1 MQLRMKLASVA
12 MAGGAAALIL
22 AGGPALA
29 STHASTT
36 GPEVI
41 YGQLHGKAALANAPL
56 IPVKFRG
63 VVKTRGVVNLGGP
76 SNAKN
81 HKIPTPVGKYA
92 VRLTS
97 DHSSTSLNKRTC
109 RVRYKETDSY
119 VVRGGKST
127 GVFAGASGHGTVHI
141 KFAFTVSRYRS
152 GKHMGQC
159 NTSNSGYPVHIKT
172 AVVTFLA
179 VSTLTVR

>member
-1 MQLRMKLASVA
+1 MLLRMKLAAIAVA
-12 MAGGAAALIL
+12 GSAVTLVL
-22 AGGPALA
+22 AGGPAVA

-56 IPVKFRG
+56 VPVKFRG
-63 VVKTRGVVNLGGP
+63 VVNTHGVVNLGGP
-76 SNAKN
+76 GSAKN

-92 VRLTS
+92 IRLTS
-97 DHSSTSLNKRTC
+97 EHSSMSLNKRTC
-109 RVRYKETDSY
+109 RVRYKETDTY
-119 VVRGGKST
+119 VVRGAKST
-127 GVFAGASGHGTVHI
+127 GVFAGASGHGTVRL
-141 KFAFTVSRYRS
+141 KFALTVSRYTS
-152 GKHMGQC
+152 GKHTGQC
-159 NTSNSGYPVHIKT
+159 NTSNSGHPVHPKT